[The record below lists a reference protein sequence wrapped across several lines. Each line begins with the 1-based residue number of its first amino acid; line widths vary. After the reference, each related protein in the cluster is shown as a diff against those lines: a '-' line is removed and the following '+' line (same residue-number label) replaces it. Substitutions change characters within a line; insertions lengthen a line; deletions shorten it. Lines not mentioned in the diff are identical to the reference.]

1 MTTLEILDAMP
12 RLRALI
18 VGDICLDRWCTYDPA
33 LADRSRETGLDRIAV
48 TSVEKTPG
56 GGGTVANNLAA
67 FGLARVAVLGLAG
80 DDGHGFELA
89 RALDARGI
97 ESQGL
102 IRSPLVTTFTYTKI
116 INGQTGVEDHP
127 RSDYIQATAI
137 PESLERQ
144 MAERL
149 RQMQGDFDV
158 IFVADQAETA
168 VGGVVTESLRTALA
182 EVGAASPD
190 KIVWA
195 DSRLRCELFRNVT
208 IKVNRAEA
216 DAACERAFGAV
227 DYERLREHLRAGRVF
242 VTDGRD
248 GTIIN
253 DHGRVTHV
261 ATRPIE
267 NPVDICGA
275 GDSFSSGAACALAVG
290 ASPEQ
295 AAQLGNLWASVT
307 VMKRGTGTANRG
319 ELEQRL
325 QSEVARR

>member
-1 MTTLEILDAMP
+1 MTMVEILDAMP

-89 RALDARGI
+89 HALDERGI
-97 ESQGL
+97 ESRGL

-127 RSDYIQATAI
+127 RIDYIQAAAI
-137 PESLERQ
+137 PESLECQ
-144 MAERL
+144 MAQRL
-149 RQMQGDFDV
+149 REMHGEFDV
-158 IFVADQAETA
+158 IFIADQAETA
-168 VGGVVTESLRTALA
+168 IGGVVTASLREVLA
-182 EVGAASPD
+182 EIGAASPD

-195 DSRLRCELFRNVT
+195 DSRLRCEHFRNVT
-208 IKVNRAEA
+208 MKVNRSEA
-216 DAACERAFGAV
+216 DAACERAFGEV
-227 DYERLREHLRAGRVF
+227 DYERLRGHLQAGRVF

-248 GTIIN
+248 GTLIN
-253 DHGRVTHV
+253 DHGRVTRV
-261 ATRPIE
+261 ATRAIE

-307 VMKRGTGTANRG
+307 VMKRGTGTANRS
-319 ELEQRL
+319 ELERKMNGVVL
-325 QSEVARR
+325 F